1 MYRYTSEQNMEIYQ
15 YCWDDTFGWDQEPGA
30 EGKLKADLIMVF
42 GSTRLITGT
51 DCDCVIR
58 LRAAFP
64 GARMIGCSTAGEI
77 VGTNVSDNRL
87 IATVIAFHKTAVVG
101 ACVSTNDYRNSFEA
115 AKALVGQIPRPG
127 LRHLFVLAD
136 GILTN
141 GSEIVRG
148 LNELL
153 PIEIPVTGGLA
164 GDGMDF
170 KNSYTVFDGQVSTS
184 SIAAVGF
191 YGDHLRIGFGSSG
204 GWVPF
209 GPERLITKSHGNILS
224 ELDGQSALALYKKY
238 LGKHAD
244 QLPAAGL
251 LFPLSILPYDSGEA
265 LVRTITHV
273 DETNDNLGFAGDVPN
288 GCYARFMR
296 AVPDDLIDGAAK
308 AAAISKSLGEES
320 PELCILIS
328 CVGRKVVLK
337 QLTEE
342 ETESVQESY
351 TNKPVMTGFY
361 SYGEIAP
368 FRPGERA
375 MLHNQTM
382 TITTISED

>member
-1 MYRYTSEQNMEIYQ
+1 MEICQ
-15 YCWDDTFGWDQEPGA
+15 YCWDDTLGWDQEPAA
-30 EGKLKADLIMVF
+30 EGTLKGDLMLIF
-42 GSTRLITGT
+42 GSTRAITDS
-51 DCDCVIR
+51 DCISR

-64 GARMIGCSTAGEI
+64 HARMIGCSTAGEI

-87 IATVIAFHKTAVVG
+87 IATVITFHKSSVVG
-101 ACVSTNDYRNSFEA
+101 ACVSTGDYINSYEA
-115 AKALVGQIPRPG
+115 AKALVGQIPWPG

-141 GSEIVRG
+141 GSEVVRG

-153 PIEIPVTGGLA
+153 PVEIPVTGGLA

-170 KNSYTVFDGQVSTS
+170 KNSYTVFDGKVCTS
-184 SIAAVGF
+184 SIAAVGL
-191 YGDHLRIGFGSSG
+191 YGEHLRIGFGSSG

-238 LGKHAD
+238 LGKHANK
-244 QLPAAGL
+244 LPAAGL
-251 LFPLSILPYDSGEA
+251 LFPLAILPDDSGEA
-265 LVRTITHV
+265 FVRTITQV
-273 DETNDNLGFAGDVPN
+273 DEANDTLGFAGDVPSGN
-288 GCYARFMR
+288 YARFMR

-308 AAAISKSLGEES
+308 AAVISKSLGGES

-328 CVGRKVVLK
+328 CVGRKAVLK
-337 QLTEE
+337 QLAEE

-351 TNKPVMTGFY
+351 SKKPAMTGFY

>member
-1 MYRYTSEQNMEIYQ
+1 MEICQ
-15 YCWDDTFGWDQEPGA
+15 FCWDDTLGWDHEPGA
-30 EGKLKADLIMVF
+30 EGPLKGDLVLIF
-42 GSTRLITGT
+42 GSTRVVTDT
-51 DCDCVIR
+51 DCVAR

-64 GARMIGCSTAGEI
+64 SALMIGCSTAGEI
-77 VGTNVSDNRL
+77 FGTNVSDNRF
-87 IATVIAFHKTAVVG
+87 IATLITFHKSAVFG
-101 ACVSTNDYRNSFEA
+101 ACVSTHDYPNSFEA
-115 AKALVGQIPRPG
+115 AKALVGLIPRQG

-136 GILTN
+136 GLLTN
-141 GSEIVRG
+141 GSEVVRG
-148 LNELL
+148 LNALL
-153 PIEIPVTGGLA
+153 PVEISVTGGLA

-170 KNSYTVFDGQVSTS
+170 KNTYIVFNGQVSTS
-184 SIAAVGF
+184 SIAALGF

-209 GPERLITKSHGNILS
+209 GPERLITRSHGNILS

-238 LGKHAD
+238 LGKFAD

-251 LFPLSILPYDSGEA
+251 LFPLSILPDDSQEA
-265 LVRTITHV
+265 FVRTITHV
-273 DETNDNLGFAGDVPN
+273 DEKNDNLGFAGDVPS

-308 AAAISKSLGEES
+308 AAAISKSLGGEA

-328 CVGRKVVLK
+328 CVGRKAVLK

-351 TNKPVMTGFY
+351 RNKPAMTGFY

>member
-1 MYRYTSEQNMEIYQ
+1 MEIRQ
-15 YCWDDTFGWDQEPGA
+15 YCWDNTFGWDQDPGV
-30 EGKLKADLIMVF
+30 EGTLQGDLMLIF
-42 GSTRLITGT
+42 GATRVITDT
-51 DCDCVIR
+51 DCIVR

-64 GARMIGCSTAGEI
+64 NALMIGCSTAGEI
-77 VGTNVSDNRL
+77 VGTHVSDNRL

-101 ACVSTNDYRNSFEA
+101 ACVSTHDYPNSFEA
-115 AKALVGQIPRPG
+115 AKALVGLIPCQG

-141 GSEIVRG
+141 GSEVVRG

-153 PIEIPVTGGLA
+153 PVEISVTGGLA
-164 GDGMDF
+164 GDGMEF
-170 KNSYTVFDGQVSTS
+170 KNSYIVFDGQVCTS
-184 SIAAVGF
+184 SIVAVGF

-209 GPERLITKSHGNILS
+209 GPERLITKSQDNILS

-238 LGKHAD
+238 LGRFAD
-244 QLPAAGL
+244 QLPGAGL
-251 LFPLSILPYDSGEA
+251 LFPLSIFPEDSEDA
-265 LVRTITHV
+265 FVRTITHV
-273 DETNDNLGFAGDVPN
+273 DEKNDYLGFAGDVPN

-296 AVPDDLIDGAAK
+296 AVPDDLIDGAEK
-308 AAAISKSLGEES
+308 AAAISKSLGGES

-328 CVGRKVVLK
+328 CVGRKAVLK

-342 ETESVQESY
+342 ETEGVQESY
-351 TNKPVMTGFY
+351 RNKPVMTGFY

-375 MLHNQTM
+375 ILHNQTM